1 MKRFIT
7 LGLVCISTSV
17 SAQSS
22 LTLWGR
28 MDAGVQYLTNVAGQ
42 NGKRSNVWSAD
53 SGDDGASAWGMTGV
67 EDIGNGYKV
76 NFKLLDYFQVTNG
89 VSWSPFWENAYVGMS
104 GPFGSFRVGQDDSIL
119 KDGNYEFDPFSQQDI
134 GLASLVRNANWP
146 NFSNTFSYY
155 SPTFK
160 GFDVAFQYSLSGV
173 PGNFNSGRTAGIQL
187 TYRLGGFSARTI
199 YQEVRDANGKFSDL
213 YVAQKQVFVGTMY
226 NGNQFRVQA
235 SYTYMAAPDA
245 PQNQPRYADYG
256 WFGVTYSPS
265 GPFTAMTAV
274 YHIHQRDG
282 QGSATLLNL
291 GSTYSLSKRTYLY
304 ATVGYLINGRHTNF
318 SATAQPPDSPYNPPM
333 GHNQLGFFSGI
344 MHYF

>member
-1 MKRFIT
+1 
-7 LGLVCISTSV
+7 
-17 SAQSS
+17 
-22 LTLWGR
+22 
-28 MDAGVQYLTNVAGQ
+28 
-42 NGKRSNVWSAD
+42 
-53 SGDDGASAWGMTGV
+53 
-67 EDIGNGYKV
+67 
-76 NFKLLDYFQVTNG
+76 
-89 VSWSPFWENAYVGMS
+89 
-104 GPFGSFRVGQDDSIL
+104 
-119 KDGNYEFDPFSQQDI
+119 
-134 GLASLVRNANWP
+134 
-146 NFSNTFSYY
+146 
-155 SPTFK
+155 
-160 GFDVAFQYSLSGV
+160 V

-213 YVAQKQVFVGTMY
+213 YAAQKQVFVGTMY

-245 PQNQPRYADYG
+245 PQNHPRYADYG
-256 WFGVTYSPS
+256 WLGVTYSPS

>member
-7 LGLVCISTSV
+7 LGLICISTSV

-104 GPFGSFRVGQDDSIL
+104 GPFGSFRVGQDDSII

-155 SPTFK
+155 SPTLK

-187 TYRLGGFSARTI
+187 TYRLS
-199 YQEVRDANGKFSDL
+199 
-213 YVAQKQVFVGTMY
+213 
-226 NGNQFRVQA
+226 
-235 SYTYMAAPDA
+235 YMAAPDA
-245 PQNQPRYADYG
+245 PQNHPRYADYG
-256 WFGVTYSPS
+256 WLGVTYSPS

>member
-1 MKRFIT
+1 MKGYIA
-7 LGLVCISTSV
+7 LSLICISTGAA
-17 SAQSS
+17 AQSS
-22 LTLWGR
+22 FTLWGR
-28 MDAGVQYLTNVAGQ
+28 LDAGVQYLTNVAGQ

-53 SGDDGASAWGMTGV
+53 SGDAGASAWGMTGV
-67 EDIGNGYKV
+67 EYIGNGYKV

-89 VSWSPFWENAYVGMS
+89 VAWNPFWENAYVGIS
-104 GPFGSFRVGQDDSIL
+104 GPFGSFRLGQDDSII

-146 NFSNTFSYY
+146 NFSNTISYY
-155 SPTFK
+155 SPSFK
-160 GFDVAFQYSLSGV
+160 GFDVAFQYSLNGV
-173 PGNFNSGRTAGIQL
+173 PGNFNSGRTAGVQL

-213 YVAQKQVFVGTMY
+213 YAAQKQVFVGAMY
-226 NGNQFRVQA
+226 NVNHFKVQA
-235 SYTYMAAPDA
+235 TYTYMAAPDA
-245 PQNQPRYADYG
+245 PQNRPRYADYG
-256 WFGVTYSPS
+256 WFGVTYSAT
-265 GPFTAMTAV
+265 GPFTAMAAV

-304 ATVGYLINGRHTNF
+304 ATVGYLINGEHTNF
-318 SATAQPPDSPYNPPM
+318 SATAQPPDSPYNPPI
-333 GHNQLGFFSGI
+333 GHNQLGFFTGI